1 MSWIIRLQ
9 RLPLSA
15 NAADIRTF
23 FAGLRIPDGAVHIVG
38 GPEGDAF
45 IGFATDE
52 DARQAMRYND
62 RRIHDQRVRLLLSS
76 RVEME
81 AVIAK
86 ARAGD
91 LGGLSTPSSVAS
103 PRRDEQQV
111 STPRPPTCSAS
122 SDTYGMQR
130 NAQPLVAQA
139 SSSTFAVRSG
149 SHVNQASSE
158 VSRQPDYPQ
167 QEFNRGKSHV
177 PDDLFPFCSFVNLTP
192 CHCYNRMFS

>member
-15 NAADIRTF
+15 NAADIRSF

-91 LGGLSTPSSVAS
+91 LGGLSAPSSVAS
-103 PRRDEQQV
+103 PRREEPQL
-111 STPRPPTCSAS
+111 SSSRPPTCSAPNDS
-122 SDTYGMQR
+122 YGLQR
-130 NAQPLVAQA
+130 GAQPLVAQA
-139 SSSTFAVRSG
+139 SSSAFPVRSS
-149 SHVNQASSE
+149 SHMSQTGGGD
-158 VSRQPDYPQ
+158 VSHQNDYPQ
-167 QEFNRGKSHV
+167 PEYNRGKSHIRESAC
-177 PDDLFPFCSFVNLTP
+177 LQCCSIVS
-192 CHCYNRMFS
+192 CYP

>member
-15 NAADIRTF
+15 NAADIRSF

-38 GPEGDAF
+38 GPDGDAF

-52 DARQAMRYND
+52 DARQAMRFDN

-76 RVEME
+76 RIEMD

-91 LGGLSTPSSVAS
+91 LNVGVATVATPS
-103 PRRDEQQV
+103 PRRDESPV
-111 STPRPPTCSAS
+111 PRPGSVQLASAS
-122 SDTYGMQR
+122 TTDGFANQR
-130 NAQPLVAQA
+130 ITQQIVTDVYAARNGGHGQQDYARGTLIEILKIFIIKLFKVL
-139 SSSTFAVRSG
+139 G
-149 SHVNQASSE
+149 SITLPNE
-158 VSRQPDYPQ
+158 LKFLILR
-167 QEFNRGKSHV
+167 
-177 PDDLFPFCSFVNLTP
+177 L
-192 CHCYNRMFS
+192 

>member
-38 GPEGDAF
+38 GPDGDAF

-52 DARQAMRYND
+52 DARQAMRFDN

-76 RVEME
+76 RVEMD

-91 LGGLSTPSSVAS
+91 LNVVGVASVAS
-103 PRRDEQQV
+103 VATPSLRRDGSPATHSGGVQV
-111 STPRPPTCSAS
+111 PPASAADS
-122 SDTYGMQR
+122 FRNQR
-130 NAQPLVAQA
+130 VAQSQA
-139 SSSTFAVRSG
+139 ATDVYAARNGGYGQQDCARGILLKILRILNIWHVTF
-149 SHVNQASSE
+149 
-158 VSRQPDYPQ
+158 
-167 QEFNRGKSHV
+167 
-177 PDDLFPFCSFVNLTP
+177 
-192 CHCYNRMFS
+192 